1 MIAPLLCVPHAVNC
15 VCNSENQT
23 LLNINLSKSECVKSS
38 ALHKYFMMFFFLS
51 DFVNVFISG
60 FDGIYNKQT

>member
-1 MIAPLLCVPHAVNC
+1 MIAPLLCVPCAVNC

-38 ALHKYFMMFFFLS
+38 TLHKYFMFFFLS

-60 FDGIYNKQT
+60 FDCIYNKPT